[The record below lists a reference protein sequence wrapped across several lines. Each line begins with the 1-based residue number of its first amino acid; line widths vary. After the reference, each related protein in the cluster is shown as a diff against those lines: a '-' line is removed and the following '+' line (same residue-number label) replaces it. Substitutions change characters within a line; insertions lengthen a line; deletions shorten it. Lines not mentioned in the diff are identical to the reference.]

1 VLSPTVPL
9 ALESGLRRLCQSGAH
24 LLLDDW
30 IRSDENHVRLPRIHR
45 FAQATVKLDKF

>member
-1 VLSPTVPL
+1 MLSPIVSL

-30 IRSDENHVRLPRIHR
+30 IRSEENHVRLTIIHR